1 MTEKMK
7 STLAAARQITVDL
20 KTVKPSEAKTLS
32 KDIRKMNAGKGV

>member
-20 KTVKPSEAKTLS
+20 KTVKPIEAKQLA
-32 KDIRKMNAGKGV
+32 KDIRKMNAGRMV